1 MSKQL
6 NRGNLLWEG
15 SRFMLPEHRA
25 ALERHNKEKLKVPKP
40 ELDEQQL
47 QLFERVIRVARIE
60 KTFLTFTYWEDGY
73 FKSIEGKVRYINIQD
88 KKIHIIDRLNDVY
101 FIHFFTLVDVR

>member
-1 MSKQL
+1 MSEQL

-25 ALERHNKEKLKVPKP
+25 ALERHNKEKAKVPKP

-47 QLFERVIRVARIE
+47 QQFERIIRTAKAE
-60 KTFLTFTYWEDGY
+60 ETYLTFTYWKDGY
-73 FKSIEGKVRYINIQD
+73 FRSIEGKVRYIDIQD
-88 KKIHIIDRLNDVY
+88 KKIHIIDRSDDVH